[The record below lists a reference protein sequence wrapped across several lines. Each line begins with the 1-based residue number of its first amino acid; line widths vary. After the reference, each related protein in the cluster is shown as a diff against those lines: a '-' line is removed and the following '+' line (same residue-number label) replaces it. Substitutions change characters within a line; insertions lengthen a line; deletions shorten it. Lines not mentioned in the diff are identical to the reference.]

1 MAKRDGTVDLRI
13 KRTQKSIKNAFYE
26 LIEEKGFDHISVKD
40 ITERAM
46 ISRNTFYLHYN
57 DKFDLLNKVCDEL
70 VFKLFIGVG
79 KQLRRETRKLRVD
92 IYGAASVIKMGIKT
106 IEEDREAYRVLL
118 SSSGSDLLTQK
129 LQQGIRRALDL
140 ISSDIEGIS
149 EFFASIHN
157 FRHLRN
163 NQRPSH
169 SRII

>member
-57 DKFDLLNKVCDEL
+57 DKFDLLNKICDEL

-106 IEEDREAYRVLL
+106 IEEDRRLTGFCFQVQVLICLLKSCNKVFDVRLTL
-118 SSSGSDLLTQK
+118 SAQTLM
-129 LQQGIRRALDL
+129 
-140 ISSDIEGIS
+140 E
-149 EFFASIHN
+149 
-157 FRHLRN
+157 
-163 NQRPSH
+163 
-169 SRII
+169 

>member
-1 MAKRDGTVDLRI
+1 MTNKSMGKENKMAKRDGTVDLRI

-57 DKFDLLNKVCDEL
+57 DKFDLLNKICDEL

-92 IYGAASVIKMGIKT
+92 ISMSK
-106 IEEDREAYRVLL
+106 
-118 SSSGSDLLTQK
+118 
-129 LQQGIRRALDL
+129 ALKRL
-140 ISSDIEGIS
+140 A
-149 EFFASIHN
+149 F
-157 FRHLRN
+157 
-163 NQRPSH
+163 
-169 SRII
+169 